1 MISLEFF
8 NYKWYNMIYACVA
21 QPVVQL
27 IRNEQVAG
35 SNPVT
40 SSKTCVNTAFSQV
53 FLFQKCISKLNSQQ
67 KISLFY
73 GVRFCLFIRF
83 FVQDLMS
90 IQLFLCKLYLSLIQY
105 VIIIITK

>member
-40 SSKTCVNTAFSQV
+40 SSKNLRKHGVFAGFFFFRNAFQ
-53 FLFQKCISKLNSQQ
+53 NS
-67 KISLFY
+67 
-73 GVRFCLFIRF
+73 IRNKKSHF
-83 FVQDLMS
+83 F
-90 IQLFLCKLYLSLIQY
+90 
-105 VIIIITK
+105 TE

>member
-8 NYKWYNMIYACVA
+8 YYKWYNTVYACVA

-53 FLFQKCISKLNSQQ
+53 FSFLEMHFKIKFAIKNLTSLRSEILFVYS
-67 KISLFY
+67 
-73 GVRFCLFIRF
+73 F
-83 FVQDLMS
+83 FRS
-90 IQLFLCKLYLSLIQY
+90 RPY
-105 VIIIITK
+105 VYSNIFM

>member
-8 NYKWYNMIYACVA
+8 YYKWYNTVYACVA

-40 SSKTCVNTAFSQV
+40 SSKNLRKHGVFAGFS
-53 FLFQKCISKLNSQQ
+53 FLEMHF
-67 KISLFY
+67 KIKFAIKNLTFLRSEILFVY
-73 GVRFCLFIRF
+73 SFFSFRTLCLFNYFYVNYI
-83 FVQDLMS
+83 
-90 IQLFLCKLYLSLIQY
+90 FL
-105 VIIIITK
+105 

>member
-53 FLFQKCISKLNSQQ
+53 FLFLEIHF
-67 KISLFY
+67 KIQFAIKNLTFLRSEILFVY
-73 GVRFCLFIRF
+73 SF
-83 FVQDLMS
+83 FRSRPS
-90 IQLFLCKLYLSLIQY
+90 IDH
-105 VIIIITK
+105 